1 MIRAILGLHRN
12 PDLGLLEFRERTEGV
27 IEPFLRR
34 YREASGATGFKVHHP
49 LLVWENVR
57 FQSIWGGTEPFDLLI
72 EFWWEDGAA
81 CREGTQRQEA
91 MALVQGLQGSQSLI
105 DASQSTLTYLQD

>member
-12 PDLGLLEFRERTEGV
+12 PDLGLLEFRERTQGV
-27 IEPFLRR
+27 LEPFLAR
-34 YREASGATGFKVHHP
+34 YAEASGAVGFKIHQA

-57 FQSIWGGTEPFDLLI
+57 FQSIWGGTEPFDLVI

-81 CREGTQRQEA
+81 CREGTQRTEA
-91 MALVQGLQGSQSLI
+91 VELVEGLQGSQNLI
-105 DASQSTLTYLQD
+105 DASRSTLTYIQD